1 MPNKKEIQAMLEFH
15 PHRIG
20 HACCLGEEEWR
31 CLKASKIPVRYTMLG
46 LSSFFFGGDSEIAVD
61 KL

>member
-1 MPNKKEIQAMLEFH
+1 MLEFH

-31 CLKASKIPVRYTMLG
+31 CLKASKIPVNILFSA
-46 LSSFFFGGDSEIAVD
+46 LSSFFSGGDSEIAVD